1 MSKYYGQ
8 VEGAA
13 QTVASRRGFREI
25 KVSAQSWDG
34 SVIVRLRDKSEREF
48 ELDKEDIPIV
58 TIEIEEETSRPYG
71 TPVFTGTIAELKEL
85 FDEYDRRQDDCR

>member
-13 QTVASRRGFREI
+13 KTVASRRGFHEI

-34 SVIVRLRDKSEREF
+34 SVIVKLRDKFPSELEK
-48 ELDKEDIPIV
+48 DGSDIPIC
-58 TIEIEEETSRPYG
+58 TIEIEEDDSRNYG
-71 TPVFTGTIAELKEL
+71 PIYFTGTIAELKERL
-85 FDEYDRRQDDCR
+85 TS